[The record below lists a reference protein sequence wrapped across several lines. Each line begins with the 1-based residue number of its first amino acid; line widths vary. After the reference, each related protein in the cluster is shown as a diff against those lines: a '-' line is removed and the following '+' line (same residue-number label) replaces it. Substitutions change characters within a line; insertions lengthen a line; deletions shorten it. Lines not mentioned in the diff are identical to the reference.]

1 MASRKSEREAR
12 RQERLAAESEA
23 AAAEARRRR
32 LLAMVAGAVAV
43 VAAVVVVL
51 ILVNSGGEE
60 KAQRQQQAQHNLGF
74 LDSLP
79 QQGTVVG
86 DPSAKVTLIEFEDLQ
101 CPVCAQFSQTE
112 FEPLLR
118 QVVAPGKAKLELRQ
132 WAIIGPDSKTATRGA
147 LAAAKQNRYL
157 QFVDVFYANQG
168 PENSGYVTKDF
179 MAGVAQDAGLDVARW
194 QRDYTSTDPTA
205 YLQESDRLASR
216 YGLDGTPSFVVVGPG
231 GAQPTDARTATE
243 LAQAVAAAGS

>member
-1 MASRKSEREAR
+1 
-12 RQERLAAESEA
+12 
-23 AAAEARRRR
+23 
-32 LLAMVAGAVAV
+32 MVAGAVAL

-51 ILVNSGGEE
+51 IVVNSGGEE
-60 KAQRQQQAQHNLGF
+60 KGQRQQQAQQNLAF
-74 LDSLP
+74 LNSLP
-79 QQGTVVG
+79 QHGTVVG

-101 CPVCAQFSQTE
+101 CPICAEFSQTE

-118 QVVAPGKAKLELRQ
+118 QVVVPGKAKLDIRQ
-132 WAIIGPDSKTATRGA
+132 WQIIGPDSKTATRGA

-168 PENSGYVTKDF
+168 PENSGYVTEDF

-194 QRDYTSTDPTA
+194 KRDYAGTDPTA
-205 YLQESDRLASR
+205 YLKESDRLASR
-216 YGLDGTPSFVVVGPG
+216 YGLSGTPSFVVVGPA
-231 GAQPTDARTATE
+231 GAQPTDARTASD